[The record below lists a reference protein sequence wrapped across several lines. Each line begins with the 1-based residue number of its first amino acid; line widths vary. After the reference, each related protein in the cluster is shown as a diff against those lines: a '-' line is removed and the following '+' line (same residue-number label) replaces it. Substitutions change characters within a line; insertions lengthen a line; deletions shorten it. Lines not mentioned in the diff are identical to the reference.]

1 MPKGVST
8 AAMTEGAAR
17 PERALLGE
25 PAAIERELLD
35 PELGGRAKGGFGDAG
50 TGAVEMVRPSR
61 RVPGVG
67 REEMA
72 EY

>member
-1 MPKGVST
+1 M
-8 AAMTEGAAR
+8 
-17 PERALLGE
+17 
-25 PAAIERELLD
+25 ERELLD
-35 PELGGRAKGGFGDAG
+35 PELGGRAKGGLGDAG

-61 RVPGVG
+61 RVLGVG